1 MVRFTWRLTIC
12 VSRPMGCT
20 KGQRCCSRLA
30 RKLAVNS
37 LFLPVTRY
45 ASATTTKTT
54 CVCRS
59 LQEKDFQR
67 ALPVTSGERC
77 LWRVVEVLSP
87 HLQDGHQ
94 SSRIPG
100 IATNTTD
107 PTIPSTH
114 AANGLNDANRAVSNT
129 INRLLGRGGLLA
141 HDPTEKR

>member
-1 MVRFTWRLTIC
+1 MEAYDLCVEADGMHKGSALLLKACSETRSQLFIFAGNSIRLSNDHQNDLC
-12 VSRPMGCT
+12 
-20 KGQRCCSRLA
+20 L
-30 RKLAVNS
+30 
-37 LFLPVTRY
+37 
-45 ASATTTKTT
+45 
-54 CVCRS
+54 RS
-59 LQEKDFQR
+59 LQEKDFLR

-77 LWRVVEVLSP
+77 LWRVVEVLSA